1 MHDVVG
7 CIRSVKGENKM
18 TVRQQLL
25 FLIEKYFLGEYDTRS
40 YTSYLV
46 KLYHIENR
54 GELTPEGDA
63 ILEPRVDS
71 AVKYSPFEKDFQSD
85 IGSKF
90 FVRED
95 VVRTKNKEA
104 YQALLKLYQMESLA
118 PLYEEKTK

>member
-1 MHDVVG
+1 
-7 CIRSVKGENKM
+7 M
-18 TVRQQLL
+18 TVRQQIL
-25 FLIEKYFLGEYDTRS
+25 FLIEKYFWGEYDTGS

-54 GELTPEGDA
+54 GEFTPEEEA
-63 ILEPRVDS
+63 ILEPLVDS

-95 VVRTKNKEA
+95 AVQTKTKEA
-104 YQALLKLYQMESLA
+104 YQALLKLYQTESLES
-118 PLYEEKTK
+118 LYTETTE

>member
-1 MHDVVG
+1 M
-7 CIRSVKGENKM
+7 KGENKM

-25 FLIEKYFLGEYDTRS
+25 FLIEKYFWGEYDTDT

-46 KLYHIENR
+46 RLYHIENR
-54 GELTPEGDA
+54 GELTPEEDA
-63 ILEPRVDS
+63 ILEPLVDS
-71 AVKYSPFEKDFQSD
+71 AVKYSPFERDFQSD

-95 VVRTKNKEA
+95 VVRTKNKEV
-104 YQALLKLYQMESLA
+104 YQALLKLYQVESLA